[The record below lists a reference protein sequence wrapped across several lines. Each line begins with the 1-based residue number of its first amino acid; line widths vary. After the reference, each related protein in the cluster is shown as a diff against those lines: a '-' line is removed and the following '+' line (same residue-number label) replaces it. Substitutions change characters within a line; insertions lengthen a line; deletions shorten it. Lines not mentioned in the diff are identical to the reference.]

1 MDMLFCQHIIIDWE
15 KLKLMRQEQ
24 AINNNNKENKKQVE
38 QDYHISDLVQ
48 IVTPT
53 SECCKQRKLSSPTKI
68 SHAITRVYAN
78 GTVWLLQGTFK
89 ETMSIQWLCP
99 YKPANNKDGSYV

>member
-38 QDYHISDLVQ
+38 QDYHISDLVL

-53 SECCKQRKLSSPTKI
+53 SERCKQCKLSSPTKGP
-68 SHAITRVYAN
+68 HAITQVYAN

-89 ETMSIQWLCP
+89 KTISIQRLHP
-99 YKPANNKDGSYV
+99 YTPANN